1 MQIWINVKSPVIILN
16 DKVVA
21 AARNE
26 GSVLPALS
34 RLLVDRN
41 AELNYYIQELS

>member
-1 MQIWINVKSPVIILN
+1 MQIWINVKSPVITLN

-26 GSVLPALS
+26 GPSATFVSLRMGGDECQLPSLQ
-34 RLLVDRN
+34 L
-41 AELNYYIQELS
+41 IF